1 MEQQR
6 SEDYYRLINQLL
18 TCRDG
23 EEPKI
28 LMANPDLMDDG
39 LVQAM
44 KQVASMMAQQGN
56 QYFADYLIHVAEHL
70 PNLPFFRSVTP
81 ATDAT
86 SKASPRA
93 NSVKLPLSWSRC

>member
-6 SEDYYRLINQLL
+6 SEDYYRLINHLL

-28 LMANPDLMDDG
+28 LMANPDLIDDG

-44 KQVASMMAQQGN
+44 KQVASMMA
-56 QYFADYLIHVAEHL
+56 
-70 PNLPFFRSVTP
+70 
-81 ATDAT
+81 
-86 SKASPRA
+86 
-93 NSVKLPLSWSRC
+93 